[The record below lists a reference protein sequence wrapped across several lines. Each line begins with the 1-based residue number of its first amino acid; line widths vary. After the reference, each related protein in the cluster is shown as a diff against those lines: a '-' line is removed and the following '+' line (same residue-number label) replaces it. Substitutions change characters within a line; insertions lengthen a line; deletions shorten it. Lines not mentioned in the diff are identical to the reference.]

1 MAKLTS
7 EVSRWTNQTGALGVS
22 GSGTTLL
29 SAIHIDVAAYDAL
42 PPILREAVARNAIKL
57 SAESVLKFWRS
68 ITLQAGG
75 DDAEAAR
82 YTATKIDKLEAGEIT
97 MFAGW
102 HRGAHGYDLPHV
114 AARAK
119 ICRPDSR
126 RTRIIGW
133 DMAA

>member
-1 MAKLTS
+1 MS
-7 EVSRWTNQTGALGVS
+7 EVSRRTNQTGALGVS

-29 SAIHIDVAAYDAL
+29 SAIRIDVAAYDAL
-42 PPILREAVARNAIKL
+42 PPILRDTVARNAIKL

-68 ITLQAGG
+68 IIPQTGG

-82 YTATKIDKLEAGEIT
+82 YTAAKIEKLEAGEIS

-114 AARAK
+114 ASRAT
-119 ICRPDSR
+119 ICRPDTR
-126 RTRIIGW
+126 RARIIGW